1 MTILWAGGED
11 IDFIG
16 TFTLTT
22 NAGHFRPDYARH
34 AIDLTSGGGRYLRSA
49 NPVDPFSS
57 AWLSAQVRLS
67 SMNSSTTSQ
76 IGIGFYNSST
86 GSWIGIGND
95 ASVAGKINIVK
106 WNGTTRT
113 RLAAESGTSILNTNF
128 YKIDLQVIDYG
139 ANGTLKVYINR
150 VLAVEY
156 TGDISSNSDTTLD
169 SIYFTS
175 TSATGFGASSS
186 EIIVADEDTRLVS
199 LKTLAPDAAGDI
211 NEWTGDY
218 TAIDE
223 VTLSD
228 ADVIHTDQFD
238 KNFQCNL
245 TGMPTGDFIVK
256 AVKTSTRAA
265 DGIGGIGL
273 KSGIKTNAAEH
284 EPGVHLG
291 STVELDGSWQLIEEL
306 YQQNPITSNRFTP
319 AEIDALQLAYQS
331 VEIV

>member
-11 IDFIG
+11 IDFTGSYSLNTASTALRRVDFSRCALVVTSNGSTAISNP
-16 TFTLTT
+16 TT
-22 NAGHFRPDYARH
+22 
-34 AIDLTSGGGRYLRSA
+34 
-49 NPVDPFSS
+49 PFSS
-57 AWLSAQVRLS
+57 AWVSMQMYNTGWGTHSAVFLGLGIF
-67 SMNSSTTSQ
+67 NSA
-76 IGIGFYNSST
+76 T

-95 ASVAGKINIVK
+95 ASTANKINIVK
-106 WNGTTRT
+106 WNGTTKT
-113 RLAAESGTSILNTNF
+113 RLAAETIASLSTSVLF
-128 YKIDLQVIDYG
+128 KIDFELINYG
-139 ANGTLKVYINR
+139 VNGTFRVYVNGT
-150 VLAVEY
+150 LAVEY
-156 TGDISSNSDTTLD
+156 TGDISSNGDTTLD
-169 SIYFTS
+169 SVNCLCES
-175 TSATGFGASSS
+175 SANGPRLNIS
-186 EIIVADEDTRLVS
+186 EVIIADEDTRLLS
-199 LKTLAPDAAGDI
+199 LKTLAPNAAGDI
-211 NEWTGDY
+211 NEWTGAY

-238 KNFQCNL
+238 KDFQCNL

-273 KSGIKTNAAEH
+273 KSGIKTNATEH

-291 STVELDGSWQLIEEL
+291 STVELDGSWQLIERL